1 MERRSFIKH
10 AALGAVM
17 PSLINGQHV
26 KAVGLSP
33 WLESI
38 TNTNVETDHV
48 LVVIQLNGG
57 NDGLNMVMPLDQ
69 YTNLAA
75 ARGNILVNENQV
87 LRLNGSATTGLH
99 PAMTG
104 LKDMYNAGKLN
115 IIQSV
120 GYPQPNFSHFR
131 ATDIWLTASNAREV
145 LVTGWAGRYLGTEY
159 PNYPTGYPNQTMPD
173 PLAIQI
179 TSNISS
185 LLEGPTFPM
194 GVTVTNPNDFYNFVN
209 NVQDP
214 APQGYAGRELT
225 YIRTIARQAKDYGD
239 VVRAAFTRG
248 GAPTVAYP
256 PTTDR
261 NNLAEQLKIVAQL
274 IKGGLKT
281 RVYVVSIGGF
291 DTHSAQVVDTDHTQG
306 THATLMKNLSNAIA
320 SFQADLEARR
330 VQDRV
335 LGMTFSEF
343 GRRIKSNASLGTD
356 HGAAAP
362 MFVFG
367 TRLFGGILGNSPT
380 ISATTAANAN
390 LPMQYDFRS
399 VYASILKDWFCVPDS
414 TIDSAILLRNFQRLR
429 IVNSPSCITPTHEDN
444 QKAGISLVEAYPNP
458 FDWATT
464 IEFETVGGHTMVQ
477 IFNALGELIAVPVDA
492 DYVGAGKHKVRFEA
506 PFLPS
511 GVYYVR
517 LQNGGLQQV
526 KPLMKVR

>member
-1 MERRSFIKH
+1 
-10 AALGAVM
+10 
-17 PSLINGQHV
+17 
-26 KAVGLSP
+26 
-33 WLESI
+33 
-38 TNTNVETDHV
+38 
-48 LVVIQLNGG
+48 
-57 NDGLNMVMPLDQ
+57 
-69 YTNLAA
+69 
-75 ARGNILVNENQV
+75 
-87 LRLNGSATTGLH
+87 
-99 PAMTG
+99 
-104 LKDMYNAGKLN
+104 
-115 IIQSV
+115 
-120 GYPQPNFSHFR
+120 
-131 ATDIWLTASNAREV
+131 
-145 LVTGWAGRYLGTEY
+145 
-159 PNYPTGYPNQTMPD
+159 
-173 PLAIQI
+173 
-179 TSNISS
+179 
-185 LLEGPTFPM
+185 
-194 GVTVTNPNDFYNFVN
+194 
-209 NVQDP
+209 
-214 APQGYAGRELT
+214 
-225 YIRTIARQAKDYGD
+225 
-239 VVRAAFTRG
+239 
-248 GAPTVAYP
+248 VAYP

-429 IVNSPSCITPTHEDN
+429 IVNSPSCITPTHEEN